1 VASTGS
7 PGLRLRRRLPAGDG
21 PDMGPRHRVVGDTRE
36 QAAQFD
42 RRGEFAVLT
51 KTARIVVATV
61 SVTRNMGRT
70 MPRRSAPSN
79 RRFHERACTMS
90 RPVVRWP
97 PECEA
102 GQGAR

>member
-1 VASTGS
+1 
-7 PGLRLRRRLPAGDG
+7 
-21 PDMGPRHRVVGDTRE
+21 MGPRHRVVGDTRE

-79 RRFHERACTMS
+79 PRFMTRVHHVAPWCGGRL
-90 RPVVRWP
+90 
-97 PECEA
+97 
-102 GQGAR
+102 GAKRGRGLG